1 MRQHFHAAR
10 RGSQS
15 AYKARPAAP
24 DCNGRVQ
31 VHRERGRFKLA
42 TLKAIRELP
51 NIHPATHRQ
60 RRGEVISKSA
70 AQPLASCPLTFPN
83 ARADHEAGRAG
94 ESV

>member
-42 TLKAIRELP
+42 TLKAIRELTTART
-51 NIHPATHRQ
+51 ATPRQ
-60 RRGEVISKSA
+60 RRGEVIFQIGGEA
-70 AQPLASCPLTFPN
+70 AGIVNTDISGST
-83 ARADHEAGRAG
+83 R
-94 ESV
+94 